1 MIAVRLRYLMAFL
14 AVTLAGA
21 GPVGATTP
29 TDDEFARLLEAG
41 AQAERGHDPDRALE
55 YYRRAE
61 ALRPDDAFVLQ
72 KIAQQISDAMFLG
85 GDAKSGRERVE
96 EAMRYARRAAELDP
110 ASAVN
115 RLSLAILYGRLAGF
129 GGVAEKIEYA
139 RLIRQHAEASM
150 ALDPEYAWACHVLGR
165 WHLEMAA
172 LGSARRA
179 VAAVLFGGLPSASR
193 EEGLRLLERAV
204 ALEPGAIA
212 HRVELGHAYDK
223 LGRRAEA
230 RALWEACLTLPVV
243 AIYDGPALQRARDG
257 LDRLGARS

>member
-1 MIAVRLRYLMAFL
+1 MNAARLRYML
-14 AVTLAGA
+14 ALLLVTLAGA
-21 GPVGATTP
+21 GPVRATTP

-41 AQAERGHDPDRALE
+41 AQAERSHDPDRALE
-55 YYRRAE
+55 FYREAE
-61 ALRPDDAFVLQ
+61 TLRPDDAFVLQ

-85 GDAKSGRERVE
+85 VDPKSGRERVE
-96 EAMRYARRAAELDP
+96 EALRYAHRAVELDP
-110 ASAVN
+110 TSAVN

-139 RLIRQHAEASM
+139 RLIQLHAAASM
-150 ALDPEYAWACHVLGR
+150 ELDPGYAWACHVLGR

-204 ALEPGAIA
+204 ALEPGAMA
-212 HRVELGHAYDK
+212 HRVELGHAYEK

-230 RALWEACLTLPVV
+230 RAQWELSLTLPAV
-243 AIYDGPALQRARDG
+243 AIYDGPARQRAREG
-257 LDRLGARS
+257 LDRLGSRS